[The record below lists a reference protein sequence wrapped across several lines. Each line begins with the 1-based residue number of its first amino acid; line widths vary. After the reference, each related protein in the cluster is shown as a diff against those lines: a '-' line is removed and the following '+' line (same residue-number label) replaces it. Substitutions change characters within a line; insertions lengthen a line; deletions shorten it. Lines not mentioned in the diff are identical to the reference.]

1 MTGLKRISVLT
12 AAVGLLLCSAAAAQ
26 DYEIRLH
33 RPMKVGQEF
42 QLSATGRESQKAT
55 VTLNGQPIKN
65 ESQEAAIEVEAAVK
79 VLEIDKNGAPSK
91 ASLKIGKCLS
101 VKGDAR
107 TALVPAGA
115 VVVASVAA
123 ARESVFE
130 INGEKV
136 SPDAQRALSQVF
148 NLGKGGPTDDQ
159 IFGTPQRKKVGD
171 SWPMNSEAAAEDARQ
186 NGAAVEKEDFSGTV
200 TLEKVLKI
208 GDTECL
214 QVAVAM
220 DVARVRPPAPAG
232 LVVEKGLARRR
243 MSGLFPVNPALNVP
257 EKSSALIITVVM
269 KGKKTQPDAPDLVV
283 ETVAERQTTTRYTYP
298 KN

>member
-1 MTGLKRISVLT
+1 MTGLKKISVLT
-12 AAVGLLLCSAAAAQ
+12 AAVGLLLCSAALAQ

-42 QLSATGRESQKAT
+42 QVSATGRESQKAT

-91 ASLKIGKCLS
+91 ASLAIGKCLE
-101 VKGDAR
+101 VKGETR

-115 VVVASVAA
+115 VVVASLKGK
-123 ARESVFE
+123 EPVFE

-136 SPDAQRALSQVF
+136 SPDAQRALSQVL

-159 IFGTPQRKKVGD
+159 IFGAAQRKKLGD

-200 TLEKVLKI
+200 TLERVLKI
-208 GDTECL
+208 GDAECL

-220 DVARVRPPAPAG
+220 DVAKVLPPAPAG
-232 LVVEKGLARRR
+232 MVVEKGAARMR
-243 MSGLFPVNPALNVP
+243 MRGLFPVNAALNVP
-257 EKSSALIITVVM
+257 EKSSAMVITVVM
-269 KGKKTQPDAPDLVV
+269 KGKKAQPDAPDLVV